1 MQLERAK
8 FADNGNC
15 GYVLKPPYL
24 RSRQPTAPDTA
35 AAADT
40 PDAVSAAAA
49 GAPPP
54 PPPPRLRLPP
64 PPSGASLNPSPSPN
78 PSPNRAAQFHD
89 V

>member
-54 PPPPRLRLPP
+54 PPPPPRQ
-64 PPSGASLNPSPSPN
+64 AMT
-78 PSPNRAAQFHD
+78 AQHAHT
-89 V
+89 

>member
-54 PPPPRLRLPP
+54 PPPPPAAAARRRRRPRSDRLGRSDLALA
-64 PPSGASLNPSPSPN
+64 SGKAHTTP
-78 PSPNRAAQFHD
+78 
-89 V
+89 